1 MIVISGIISI
11 VPVLIWMYEP
21 FYYLITLN
29 RYNPSYYL
37 STITFILFHVPS
49 THSYSLVAFLNKQ
62 VLRWMIVKHL
72 QIFWYCFLSSLFNHP
87 SWLLIFI
94 QTILP
99 ITKTTKQNRITPPI
113 IINTIPNILNLFT
126 TTVKLLSSDPNSFHT
141 LILTSIPSPN
151 LLGIPQISPVISFT
165 SIPSRT
171 TLQLIPNPAASPST
185 LRITLNHFPPITLYE
200 DFGYSNRHKPIP
212 TQIQHHNL
220 NSSHFIPTIHTHYHN
235 LSRIH
240 SRSFNHTWTSTQ
252 SQTTSN
258 STINHRILDIIT
270 ITFTTNREETLDSC
284 VIHIHTIVNYCSEN
298 TSCESEREA
307 FITHCILCFHHHILI
322 SHSLRTR
329 SRNHSIHSIQTQT
342 STQFTWFNRIDTN
355 ISTHQRS
362 IWEWMGSTQNVGWLR
377 IGEGTERKENSE
389 SQNNLLTG

>member
-72 QIFWYCFLSSLFNHP
+72 QIFWYCFLSSVFNHP

-126 TTVKLLSSDPNSFHT
+126 TTVKVVSSDPTSFHT
-141 LILTSIPSPN
+141 WIVTSIPSPK

-171 TLQLIPNPAASPST
+171 TLEVIRNRGASP
-185 LRITLNHFPPITLYE
+185 
-200 DFGYSNRHKPIP
+200 
-212 TQIQHHNL
+212 
-220 NSSHFIPTIHTHYHN
+220 
-235 LSRIH
+235 
-240 SRSFNHTWTSTQ
+240 
-252 SQTTSN
+252 
-258 STINHRILDIIT
+258 
-270 ITFTTNREETLDSC
+270 
-284 VIHIHTIVNYCSEN
+284 
-298 TSCESEREA
+298 
-307 FITHCILCFHHHILI
+307 
-322 SHSLRTR
+322 
-329 SRNHSIHSIQTQT
+329 
-342 STQFTWFNRIDTN
+342 
-355 ISTHQRS
+355 
-362 IWEWMGSTQNVGWLR
+362 
-377 IGEGTERKENSE
+377 
-389 SQNNLLTG
+389 